1 MPDRQLFI
9 AATGAEKTRPGL
21 GKSPRPTRSISRPKP
36 TPRRSPHKAGR
47 GAWLVAAGGVLTVA
61 LALLGLSLMHLSAG
75 VTILTKSSERDGFLM
90 AVGIDLS
97 FISLE
102 AALLVADDATR
113 PGVARYAVPAI
124 LGTLAVSGAMNAL
137 AFGSNADGW
146 MIYPACA
153 LGVAIPALIFALTKV
168 AMSLLFPEN
177 HK

>member
-1 MPDRQLFI
+1 V
-9 AATGAEKTRPGL
+9 
-21 GKSPRPTRSISRPKP
+21 
-36 TPRRSPHKAGR
+36 
-47 GAWLVAAGGVLTVA
+47 LVVA

-75 VTILTKSSERDGFLM
+75 VTILTKSSERDGSLM